1 MISLSDSQLAIVQ
14 HAARPLPVE
23 KRDIFLQR
31 VAAMLAQRQPFG
43 DVAVGDVVR
52 LALCALVHEVVGCLT
67 WGRFAR
73 LAELFP
79 SL

>member
-43 DVAVGDVVR
+43 DVADVVR
-52 LALCALVHEVVGCLT
+52 LALCALVHEVVG
-67 WGRFAR
+67 
-73 LAELFP
+73 
-79 SL
+79 